1 MTFPLILI
9 KMTLLLAIHGAVAA
23 AAAASEN
30 LFSLLEIIGLWWW
43 LKWQNIG

>member
-9 KMTLLLAIHGAVAA
+9 KMILLLAIHGAV